1 MEAHNGAT
9 VVRYSLLHPFPL
21 SPTNLKRSFPRD
33 FVQPDDRKRPLV
45 QTGTVWK
52 SFHLLAEYLD
62 PLFRGSTRA
71 STPFHANFLSRFPIQ
86 LLPSRLDVSSDHL
99 PPLSFSL
106 SLSGIRLE
114 STGKKEN
121 RGKLSSFRL
130 ISLLSS
136 EFPYFYPWFAR
147 S

>member
-71 STPFHANFLSRFPIQ
+71 STTPSTPTFSPDFRSNFSLHDSTSLPITF
-86 LLPSRLDVSSDHL
+86 LL
-99 PPLSFSL
+99 SL
-106 SLSGIRLE
+106 SLS
-114 STGKKEN
+114 
-121 RGKLSSFRL
+121 
-130 ISLLSS
+130 LLV
-136 EFPYFYPWFAR
+136 EFASNPREKRKIEGNFPRFV
-147 S
+147 